1 MGFTHPGFWAFAKC
15 GIHAAELRTRLPQK
29 EAFAMPGTKQ
39 IQDLKDGWAAL
50 AAGDMDKLASYYAED
65 MIFVLPGQDDVLRG
79 RGAFRSALDSID
91 QALPPGF
98 EIRDLRYCPGDNE
111 IVNIVE
117 FTAKT
122 LPNGSQ
128 CAVLFKFGADGLI
141 TEERWFVDTEQW
153 KAAF

>member
-1 MGFTHPGFWAFAKC
+1 MADS
-15 GIHAAELRTRLPQK
+15 
-29 EAFAMPGTKQ
+29 KQ
-39 IQDLKDGWAAL
+39 LEDLKAGWAAL
-50 AAGDMDKLASYYAED
+50 AAGDMDKLASFYVED
-65 MIFVLPGQDDVLRG
+65 MIFVLPGQDDVLQG
-79 RGAFRSALDSID
+79 RANFRAALDGIG

-98 EIRDLRYCPGDNE
+98 EIKDLRYCPGDNE

-117 FTAKT
+117 FTAEK

-128 CAVLFKFGADGLI
+128 CAVLFKFGPDGLI